1 MIGEGLRWAALG
13 VAVVGLV
20 AGCSSGDDDAGGG
33 KVATLASADGPKP
46 SASVGVDDQRP
57 VIRLDATEA
66 EQEQLWHTWEAC
78 LVKEG
83 GSEFRGQKGVY
94 LEKLHGEDPT
104 YKPVFAKCAAKEPED
119 YVSRLERTDPA
130 ASKDAW
136 HRLYLCVKGKGY
148 KVNSPEPDTGAFG
161 LSEIGPQGDWGSRG
175 IKDCEKQVYAQGK

>member
-66 EQEQLWHTWEAC
+66 EREQLWHMWEAC

-136 HRLYLCVKGKGY
+136 HRLYLCVKGKVY